1 MAMNFKVSTM
11 AAALALTGALAPH
24 VASAQPMPNYR
35 AEAAAHPRIV
45 EAIHQSEDALRKLQ
59 AAPDDFGGRKAQA
72 INDLR
77 RAIHSMR
84 AALFFRLHADDRA
97 IDSAQF

>member
-1 MAMNFKVSTM
+1 MHMNFKVATM
-11 AAALALTGALAPH
+11 AAALAMTGALAPMA
-24 VASAQPMPNYR
+24 ASAQPMPNFR

-45 EAIHQSEDALRKLQ
+45 EAIRSSENALRLLQ

-84 AALFFRLHADDRA
+84 AALFFRMRMDDRA
-97 IDSAQF
+97 IDAAQF